1 MVQTCAGG
9 IMDILDK
16 NVEDRAARHEEKGK
30 TTEKNING
38 YSEGGQAEDCVTEEG
53 ARDRVICSDD
63 P

>member
-1 MVQTCAGG
+1 
-9 IMDILDK
+9 MDILDK

-38 YSEGGQAEDCVTEEG
+38 YSEGGQAEDCVTEEA
-53 ARDRVICSDD
+53 ARDRVIRCDD